1 MLLDL
6 RGHHLYPKYGPV
18 TRPQYAK
25 LKVES
30 RKKKRFIECCQVG
43 KRQKSSELTG
53 VHLWDPEV
61 RSKFR

>member
-18 TRPQYAK
+18 TRPQYVK

-30 RKKKRFIECCQVG
+30 RKKKDLLNVAMLGRDRNPVN
-43 KRQKSSELTG
+43 S
-53 VHLWDPEV
+53 PE
-61 RSKFR
+61 SISGILK